1 MPIQN
6 LSKTDKIHDFSEN
19 LAIQDFQ
26 ENANL
31 ATKF

>member
-6 LSKTDKIHDFSEN
+6 LSDTDRIHDFSEN
-19 LAIQDFQ
+19 LAIQDFKK
-26 ENANL
+26 NANL